1 MLFDVG
7 LLCSLQHPPSS
18 PNGSPFSF
26 DPVVT
31 CIVVSLSFSSGL
43 VLNTTGFGRV
53 TNRTLCSFF
62 AVESQS
68 PVQVL
73 VIYLD

>member
-7 LLCSLQHPPSS
+7 LLRSLQHPPSS

-26 DPVVT
+26 DPLVT
-31 CIVVSLSFSSGL
+31 CIVVSLFLLGLSS
-43 VLNTTGFGRV
+43 TGFGHV